1 MYFEVFNNATNG
13 EWWRGEQFSFVFNRI
28 VLFRF
33 SIIIEFNLWNIAR
46 SHKTLKAYQIRL
58 KCLFVRPSV
67 RPSVQSDRTTD
78 RPFVF
83 DCPQW
88 IFNAF
93 SVALFVVVVV
103 RYVWQ
108 IIMDHKILILL
119 WLFRI
124 IAAWP
129 LDVCHRWT
137 WEYTCMSVC
146 LYIPWYKKS
155 ELPRSQFSL
164 KAIVLIIFIEVLF

>member
-1 MYFEVFNNATNG
+1 MVEGGWTILVCVQSHCSVSVFNYH
-13 EWWRGEQFSFVFNRI
+13 RI
-28 VLFRF
+28 QSLKHRAISQNIE
-33 SIIIEFNLWNIAR
+33 SISNKIEMFI
-46 SHKTLKAYQIRL
+46 
-58 KCLFVRPSV
+58 CPSV
-67 RPSVQSDRTTD
+67 CPSVPSDRTTD

-93 SVALFVVVVV
+93 SVALFVVVV

-146 LYIPWYKKS
+146 LYIPWHKKC
-155 ELPRSQFSL
+155 EQPRSQFSF